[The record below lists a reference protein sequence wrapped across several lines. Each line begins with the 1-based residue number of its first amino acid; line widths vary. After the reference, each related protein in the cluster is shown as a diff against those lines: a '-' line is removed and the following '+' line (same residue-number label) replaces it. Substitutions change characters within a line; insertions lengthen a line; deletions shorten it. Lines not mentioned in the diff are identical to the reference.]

1 MRIVYSKLANKAE
14 QSLRYIALWITLTF
28 TSQPL
33 IAMEE
38 IIVDGTKETT
48 HAQEYQ
54 ALFESQMEA
63 YSKAVGIEF
72 KSSLKVELGS
82 AILDETSPYNNP
94 D

>member
-1 MRIVYSKLANKAE
+1 MRIVYSKLANKTE

-48 HAQEYQ
+48 QAQEYPDLRLQ
-54 ALFESQMEA
+54 PRAH
-63 YSKAVGIEF
+63 SKAAF
-72 KSSLKVELGS
+72 HQ
-82 AILDETSPYNNP
+82 A
-94 D
+94 